1 MLAKRSLKI
10 TRCYLKMNGWL
21 KGVSLTFLLALIAMV
36 LAQLPG
42 LDTIGPLIIAIVLG
56 MAANHL
62 LSIPPSASPGV
73 SFSAKQLLRA
83 GIILLGLRLDF
94 HLIMLSGLSLLVISA
109 INILLTLWVVYTLGR
124 RMQLDHSLSLLLAS
138 GTSICGASAIAAIGS
153 QTSAKQ
159 DAISLSVVTIALAGT
174 LCTIAL
180 SLLFPFLDVSASTIG
195 LFAGLTLHEIA
206 HVMAASSPGGEAAI
220 DAALLAKLCRVALL
234 VFVALGIQ
242 LWLRRSKHSTQ
253 SPSSQKDGGIFPWFI
268 IGFLLM
274 GGVRSLAM
282 LPTSVIHVLLFIATF
297 LLTMAMAGMGLVVKL
312 SQLRDYGSKPILVV
326 SLGTTVLMILGF
338 LETILLA

>member
-10 TRCYLKMNGWL
+10 IRYHMKMNGWL
-21 KGVSLTFLLALIAMV
+21 KGVSLTLLLALIAMV

-42 LDTIGPLIIAIVLG
+42 LNTIGPLIIAVVLG

-62 LSIPPSASPGV
+62 LSIHPSTSPGV

-83 GIILLGLRLDF
+83 GVILLGLRLDF
-94 HLIMLSGLSLLVISA
+94 HLIMLSGLPLLGFSA
-109 INILLTLWVVYTLGR
+109 INILLTLWIVYSLGR
-124 RMQLDHSLSLLLAS
+124 RMQLDRSLSLLLAS

-174 LCTIAL
+174 LCTIAI
-180 SLLFPFLDVSASTIG
+180 SLLFPFLDVSASTFG

-206 HVMAASSPGGEAAI
+206 HVMAASSPGGEAAV
-220 DAALLAKLCRVALL
+220 DLALLAKLCRVALL

-242 LWLRRSKHSTQ
+242 LWLHRSEHS
-253 SPSSQKDGGIFPWFI
+253 SHLSRSQKGGGIFPWFI

-274 GGVRSLAM
+274 GGIRSLSV
-282 LPTSVIHVLLFIATF
+282 LPTIVIHGLLFIATF

-312 SQLRDYGSKPILVV
+312 SQLRDYGIKPLIVV
-326 SLGTTVLMILGF
+326 SLGTTALIILGF
-338 LETILLA
+338 LETMLLA